1 MEKGRRRG
9 YVRLSAERF
18 TVSLSYR
25 KQRGQIDTMNR
36 EWTADDDA
44 LVREFAPKISLQRLA
59 VRMKRSE
66 SSIKSRARSLGV
78 ETTKV
83 VRLTREQRTGF

>member
-1 MEKGRRRG
+1 MIK
-9 YVRLSAERF
+9 
-18 TVSLSYR
+18 SYR
-25 KQRGQIDTMNR
+25 THIENNADRTSQMNR

>member
-1 MEKGRRRG
+1 
-9 YVRLSAERF
+9 
-18 TVSLSYR
+18 
-25 KQRGQIDTMNR
+25 MNK

-44 LVREFAPKISLQRLA
+44 VVREFGPKISVQRLA
-59 VRMKRSE
+59 VRLKRSE

-83 VRLTREQRTGF
+83 VRLTRQQRTAF